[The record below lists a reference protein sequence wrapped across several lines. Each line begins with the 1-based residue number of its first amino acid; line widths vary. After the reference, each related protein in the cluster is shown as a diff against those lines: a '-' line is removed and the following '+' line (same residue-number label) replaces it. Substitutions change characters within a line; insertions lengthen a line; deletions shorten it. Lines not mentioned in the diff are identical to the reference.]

1 MLLYADD
8 IVIFAHSKV
17 DLEGTPKT
25 IGKMIKHFGLTIAE
39 DKKVRSHKWIWN
51 WKKLGIN
58 SELTWEK

>member
-39 DKKVRSHKWIWN
+39 DKKVRSHKWI
-51 WKKLGIN
+51 
-58 SELTWEK
+58 